1 MTNGLTQG
9 KPTASLPTFSGIQS
23 SSMVEH
29 AAVNR
34 GVVGSSPTSGAKF
47 PKENCQSGFS
57 AQILHTKTPDSRA
70 DDRPMMFPL
79 TIKHRGLEAKVYPA
93 RKP

>member
-1 MTNGLTQG
+1 MPL
-9 KPTASLPTFSGIQS
+9 ASLPAFSEIQS

-47 PKENCQSGFS
+47 PKENGQLG
-57 AQILHTKTPDSRA
+57 
-70 DDRPMMFPL
+70 
-79 TIKHRGLEAKVYPA
+79 RGLDKVITEVA
-93 RKP
+93 QQGKQAATTC